1 MKIKVK
7 KKAPQGAFGY
17 YLYFFYS
24 WSSKTRFG
32 LSLSNKPN
40 VIQ

>member
-17 YLYFFYS
+17 YLYFFIH
-24 WSSKTRFG
+24 G
-32 LSLSNKPN
+32 LQRHALA
-40 VIQ
+40 